1 MEVRSGRCVTA
12 NWKWRIQGSASSLMK
27 SLRNY
32 QRCGGGAA
40 KEVFRIVNRP
50 QRIRQ

>member
-1 MEVRSGRCVTA
+1 
-12 NWKWRIQGSASSLMK
+12 MK

-50 QRIRQ
+50 QRIGQVIVGPLRLSSLSYETSFMND